1 MTEYLLELD
10 RCLRMVLIKIEIP
23 SDDKLMIRRKI
34 KEGEEEVLG
43 LFEAHRKD
51 KNYHELQIKLRKIV
65 QGEKTY
71 EKRFTINHGDRKKS
85 EYNQR
90 VYSQNSQN
98 ASFKN
103 SVKASPEK

>member
-1 MTEYLLELD
+1 MD
-10 RCLRMVLIKIEIP
+10 IE
-23 SDDKLMIRRKI
+23 KEVF
-34 KEGEEEVLG
+34 EGEEDVLG
-43 LFEAHRKD
+43 LFEAHRRD
-51 KNYHELQIKLRKIV
+51 KNYHDLQIKLRKII
-65 QGEKTY
+65 QGEKSY

-103 SVKASPEK
+103 SVKASPEKEEGKKTLITFDIC